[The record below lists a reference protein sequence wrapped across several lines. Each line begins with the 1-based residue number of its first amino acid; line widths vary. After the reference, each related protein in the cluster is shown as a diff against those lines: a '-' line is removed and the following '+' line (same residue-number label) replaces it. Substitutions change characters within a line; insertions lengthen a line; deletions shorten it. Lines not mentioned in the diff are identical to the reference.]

1 MVKDKGVG
9 IARVRENK
17 SVPFFL
23 MLGVKNMK
31 TKEDKF
37 KRELEV
43 FRTEVESG
51 IQFFYTYL
59 TINSILSKNKQAL
72 RIVNLTPSFW
82 NTNSSALQTSFFIV
96 LGRIFDNDKD
106 ARYKKHTINT
116 LLQVTKEHS
125 DIFSAKALEVRKR
138 SGSANADEWIS
149 DYMKDVYVPT
159 DDDFKR
165 LEKYVS
171 KYRKIYEDRY
181 QNIRHKRYAHKE
193 VLNQDD
199 VYKLFAQTN
208 IPEIQKLLTF
218 LNRLHE
224 ALWQLF
230 HNGRKPTF
238 RKTKYSVKSIMKK
251 IQAQEWRSQD
261 IQELTV
267 QETKKFFDILLSIP
281 NQREQEK
288 GQATLQGLKGK

>member
-1 MVKDKGVG
+1 
-9 IARVRENK
+9 
-17 SVPFFL
+17 
-23 MLGVKNMK
+23 MK
-31 TKEDKF
+31 TKEERF
-37 KRELEV
+37 KHELEV

-51 IQFFYTYL
+51 IQFFYTYEA
-59 TINSILSKNKQAL
+59 INSVLRKNKQAL
-72 RIVNLTPSFW
+72 KIVKLTPLFW
-82 NTNSSALQTSFFIV
+82 CTNVGALQTSFFIV
-96 LGRIFDNDKD
+96 LGRIFDKD
-106 ARYKKHTINT
+106 TRYKKHTIDT

-125 DIFSAKALEVRKR
+125 DIFSAEALEVRKR
-138 SGSANADEWIS
+138 EGSANADEWIS

-171 KYRKIYEDRY
+171 KYRKIYEDRC

-199 VYKLFAQTN
+199 AHKLFAQTN

-230 HNGRKPTF
+230 HNGCKPTF

-288 GQATLQGLKGK
+288 GHTTLQGLKGK